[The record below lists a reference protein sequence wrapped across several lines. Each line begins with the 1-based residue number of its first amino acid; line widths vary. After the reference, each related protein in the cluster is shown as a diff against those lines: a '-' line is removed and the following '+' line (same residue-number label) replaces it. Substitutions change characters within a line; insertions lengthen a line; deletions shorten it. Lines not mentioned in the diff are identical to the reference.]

1 MGKIIITGPGR
12 SGTTFVI
19 RMLTRLGFDTGF
31 KPKDEYYISKLRA
44 GCEWNVPIDFDND
57 SPKKIRRAL
66 DKAPRVLKSP
76 QWSFVI
82 KGMVAMSVLEVDHV
96 LVPLRD
102 IDIAAASRLDVG
114 LDWLVDPT
122 LTGARKAQDQA
133 SIMAMALGRVIE
145 ACYVFNIPCTMMKF
159 PLFVQD
165 MDYCY
170 TKMKHIAEIEIKRG
184 EFKKWWKKLANPD
197 QIKWIAKKEKS

>member
-19 RMLTRLGFDTGF
+19 RMLTGLGFDTGF
-31 KPKDEYYISKLRA
+31 KKNDEFYIPKLRA
-44 GCEWNVPIDFDND
+44 GCEWNVPVDFDND
-57 SPKKIRRAL
+57 SPKKIRRAI

-76 QWSFVI
+76 QWSFVL
-82 KGMVAMSVLEVDHV
+82 KGMVLMKVLEVDHV
-96 LVPLRD
+96 LIPLRD

-122 LTGARKAQDQA
+122 LDGAAKVQDQA
-133 SIMAMALGRVIE
+133 SIMALALGRAIE
-145 ACYVFNIPCTMMKF
+145 ACYILGIPCTMMQF

-170 TKMKHIAEIEIKRG
+170 SKMQQIAEVKTKRG

-197 QIKWIAKKEKS
+197 QIKWMAREKK